1 MNSRKKILF
10 VAGNISHLDQFVIH
24 GFFKEL
30 AETASIYL
38 TLPEQDLG
46 SERWVEMSA
55 HLDGV
60 FTEVLPYTYSARAK
74 TAGYQLGAAL
84 TYRHRKLSQSYQVR
98 ILESLFGGFGLPMK
112 LSSLQSLKIMK
123 KNRGEIFKRIVH
135 EFPAMVRGTRPI
147 FWIWS
152 KFKARQTNL
161 GCSLSDTFQT
171 VSADAAVILMQR
183 QAGFVI
189 AAIASG
195 EKHQIPTLL
204 IPYKWDNA
212 SSKSPL
218 IRTPTKM
225 LVYNSAIKEV
235 CAHLHKM
242 STAAVVA
249 VGSVEISRG
258 KEVSLSGKS
267 TVLPLIG
274 ATIDTSSASV
284 WLACISSLT
293 RADSLMT
300 KFGSLQLVWRPYPT
314 SDKKNLDFMREFVLQ
329 HPRIELDKDISV
341 GASHRSSKVSFAEA
355 KDAYFRYISLL
366 ESASF
371 VISEGTSVIVDA
383 RARGLAVIY
392 PAFKQSAVVGSQW
405 HRLNT
410 SNHLKGLRETK
421 GVFIAEDEEEL
432 KRLVVDFLENPRRIP
447 PDNSGENI
455 FVDERT
461 YAQRVLDV
469 IDDAIA
475 EKSKQRD

>member
-1 MNSRKKILF
+1 
-10 VAGNISHLDQFVIH
+10 
-24 GFFKEL
+24 
-30 AETASIYL
+30 
-38 TLPEQDLG
+38 
-46 SERWVEMSA
+46 
-55 HLDGV
+55 
-60 FTEVLPYTYSARAK
+60 
-74 TAGYQLGAAL
+74 
-84 TYRHRKLSQSYQVR
+84 
-98 ILESLFGGFGLPMK
+98 
-112 LSSLQSLKIMK
+112 
-123 KNRGEIFKRIVH
+123 
-135 EFPAMVRGTRPI
+135 
-147 FWIWS
+147 
-152 KFKARQTNL
+152 
-161 GCSLSDTFQT
+161 
-171 VSADAAVILMQR
+171 MQR

-195 EKHQIPTLL
+195 EKFQIPTLL

-235 CAHLHKM
+235 CARLHKM
-242 STAAVVA
+242 STASVVA
-249 VGSVEISRG
+249 VGSVEICIGQGSLLRG
-258 KEVSLSGKS
+258 KSLYVPLVGANGNTVS
-267 TVLPLIG
+267 
-274 ATIDTSSASV
+274 ATK
-284 WLACISSLT
+284 WLVCISSLT
-293 RADSLMT
+293 RADTPMT
-300 KFGSLQLVWRPYPT
+300 KFGSLQLIWRPYPT
-314 SDKKNLDFMREFVLQ
+314 SEKNNLDFMREFVLK
-329 HPRIELDKDISV
+329 HPQIELDKDISV
-341 GASHRSSKVSFAEA
+341 GASHRSNSVSFAEL

-366 ESASF
+366 ESSSF

-392 PAFKQSAVVGSQW
+392 PAFKQNAVVGSQW